1 MKWQSIFS
9 IIGFMVVVCGF
20 MMLFPAGL
28 DYIDGNVKSA
38 KIFSVTA
45 ALTVAAGSV
54 LLLSTER
61 NQSVLKTKEMFVT
74 TTLIWVFYI
83 FFCSLPYFFSFYGLG
98 FARSIFESVS
108 GLTTTGATI
117 FSNLD
122 SLPEGVLLWRSLT
135 HWMGGLGILVVAIL
149 ILPTL
154 RTGGMQLFNIE
165 VSGESNRDAPTI
177 FQNVFSILIYFF
189 VFTVVAV
196 ICLKLAG
203 MNWFDAVN
211 HAMSVVATGGFSTH
225 DSSIAYFHSPLIE
238 WVLSL
243 FMFWGGLPLMF
254 SIYLFHGSL
263 ETIRKNDQIRLYFFS
278 FIGFVLFMGTLRWV
292 AVSFNNDS
300 LENILRTTVFSVAS
314 ILTST
319 GFTLDNYQLWGSWA
333 MAFFM
338 VLMLPGGCT
347 GSTTG
352 GIKMFR
358 LSVLFKIIHAKLK
371 STARPHGIFVPR
383 YGDKAIE
390 EDVVFGVLTYI
401 GLYFVSLFVG
411 TLVLSLFQLD
421 FVSAFSGA
429 LSALSNIGPALGEH
443 IGPDKTF
450 AFLPSG
456 ALYVLS
462 FLMLLGRLE
471 FVAILILV
479 LPFFWK
485 KNI

>member
-243 FMFWGGLPLMF
+243 FMLCVGLPLLF
-254 SIYLFHGSL
+254 RIDLFHGSL

-358 LSVLFKIIHAKLK
+358 LYVLFKIIHAKLK
-371 STARPHGIFVPR
+371 STARQNGWR
-383 YGDKAIE
+383 TAI
-390 EDVVFGVLTYI
+390 
-401 GLYFVSLFVG
+401 
-411 TLVLSLFQLD
+411 
-421 FVSAFSGA
+421 
-429 LSALSNIGPALGEH
+429 
-443 IGPDKTF
+443 
-450 AFLPSG
+450 
-456 ALYVLS
+456 
-462 FLMLLGRLE
+462 
-471 FVAILILV
+471 
-479 LPFFWK
+479 
-485 KNI
+485 

>member
-1 MKWQSIFS
+1 MKWQPIFS
-9 IIGFMVVVCGF
+9 IIGFMIVLCGF
-20 MMLFPAGL
+20 MMLLPACM
-28 DYIDGNVKSA
+28 DYMHDNMKSA
-38 KIFSVTA
+38 KIFAVTG

-54 LLLSTER
+54 FLLSTEQR
-61 NQSVLKTKEMFVT
+61 QAPLKTKEMFVT
-74 TTLIWVFYI
+74 TTLIWLFYV
-83 FFCSLPYFFSFYGLG
+83 FFCSLPYFFSFYDLG

-117 FSNLD
+117 FDNLD
-122 SLPEGVLLWRSLT
+122 SLPKGVLLWRSLT

-149 ILPTL
+149 ILPVL

-165 VSGESNRDAPTI
+165 VSGDNNRDAPTI
-177 FQNVFSILIYFF
+177 FQNVSGILIYFF
-189 VFTVVAV
+189 LFTVFAAV
-196 ICLKLAG
+196 CLKLAG
-203 MNWFDAVN
+203 MSLFDAVN
-211 HAMSVVATGGFSTH
+211 HAMSVVSTGGFSTH
-225 DSSIAYFHSPLIE
+225 DESIAYFNSPLIQ

-243 FMFWGGLPLMF
+243 FMLWGGLPLMF
-254 SIYLFHGSL
+254 TIYLLHGSFDV
-263 ETIRKNDQIRLYFFS
+263 IKKNEQIK
-278 FIGFVLFMGTLRWV
+278 LFCIVFLGCVFLMGALRW
-292 AVSFNNDS
+292 ALVSFNNDS
-300 LENILRTTVFSVAS
+300 LETILRTTVFSVAS
-314 ILTST
+314 VLTTT

-371 STARPHGIFVPR
+371 STARPHGVFVPR
-383 YGDKAIE
+383 YADKAIE

-401 GLYFVSLFVG
+401 GLYFISLFVG
-411 TLVLSLFQLD
+411 TLVLSLCHLD

-429 LSALSNIGPALGEH
+429 LSALSNIGPALGEFV
-443 IGPDKTF
+443 GPDKTF
-450 AFLPSG
+450 AFLPPAS
-456 ALYVLS
+456 LYVLS

-471 FVAILILV
+471 FVAVLILV

>member
-9 IIGFMVVVCGF
+9 IIGFMIVLCGF

-28 DYIDGNVKSA
+28 DYMNDNIKSA
-38 KIFSVTA
+38 KIFAVTA
-45 ALTVAAGSV
+45 ALTVAAGCV
-54 LLLSTER
+54 LILSNER
-61 NQSVLKTKEMFVT
+61 ETSPLKTKEMFVT
-74 TTLIWVFYI
+74 TTLTWLFYI

-98 FARSIFESVS
+98 FSRSIFESVS

-117 FSNLD
+117 FQNLD

-165 VSGESNRDAPTI
+165 VSGESDRESPTI
-177 FQNVFSILIYFF
+177 FQNVFSILIYFCL
-189 VFTVVAV
+189 FTGFATF
-196 ICLKLAG
+196 CLKLAG
-203 MNWFDAVN
+203 MSLFDAIN

-225 DSSIAYFHSPLIE
+225 DESIAYFKSPLIE

-243 FMFWGGLPLMF
+243 FMFWGGLPLVL
-254 SIYLFHGSL
+254 SIYLFHGAIDP
-263 ETIRKNDQIRLYFFS
+263 IRKNDQIKLYFFS
-278 FIGFVLFMGTLRWV
+278 FLGFILFMGALRWG
-292 AVSFNNDS
+292 ATSFNNDS

-358 LSVLFKIIHAKLK
+358 LSVLFKIIHTKLK
-371 STARPHGIFVPR
+371 STARPHGVFVPR
-383 YGDKAIE
+383 YGDKPIE
-390 EDVVFGVLTYI
+390 EDVVFGVLSYI
-401 GLYFVSLFVG
+401 GLYFVCLFIG
-411 TLVLSLFQLD
+411 TLALSLCQLD

-429 LSALSNIGPALGEH
+429 LSALSNIGPALGDY

-450 AFLPSG
+450 AFLPSE

>member
-9 IIGFMVVVCGF
+9 IIGFMVVLCGF

-28 DYIDGNVKSA
+28 DYSLGHIKSA
-38 KIFSVTA
+38 KIFAVTA

-54 LLLSTER
+54 LLLSTEK
-61 NQSVLKTKEMFVT
+61 QEGVLKTKEMFVT
-74 TTLIWVFYI
+74 TTLIWLFYI
-83 FFCSLPYFFSFYGLG
+83 FFCALPYFFSFYDLG

-117 FSNLD
+117 FRNLD
-122 SLPEGVLLWRSLT
+122 SLSEGVLLWRSLT

-165 VSGESNRDAPTI
+165 VSGESNRDAPTM
-177 FQNVFSILIYFF
+177 FQNVLSILVYFCL
-189 VFTVVAV
+189 FTILATV
-196 ICLKLAG
+196 CLKLAG
-203 MNWFDAVN
+203 MTLFDAVN

-225 DSSIAYFHSPLIE
+225 DASIAYFNSPLIE

-254 SIYLFHGSL
+254 SIYLFFGSIDS
-263 ETIRKNDQIRLYFFS
+263 IRKNDQIKLYFFS
-278 FIGFVLFMGTLRWV
+278 FIGFVFFMGALRWA

-347 GSTTG
+347 GSTCG

-358 LSVLFKIIHAKLK
+358 LSVLFKIIHSKLK
-371 STARPHGIFVPR
+371 STARPHGVFVPR
-383 YGDKAIE
+383 YGNKSIE

-401 GLYFVSLFVG
+401 GLYFLCLFIG

-421 FVSAFSGA
+421 FVSSFSGA
-429 LSALSNIGPALGEH
+429 LSALSNIGPALGDY

-450 AFLPSG
+450 GALPSG

-471 FVAILILV
+471 FVAILILI

>member
-9 IIGFMVVVCGF
+9 IIGFMVVLCGF

-28 DYIDGNVKSA
+28 DYSLGHIKSA
-38 KIFSVTA
+38 KIFAVTA

-54 LLLSTER
+54 LLLSTEK
-61 NQSVLKTKEMFVT
+61 QEGVLKTKEMFVT
-74 TTLIWVFYI
+74 TTLIWLFYI
-83 FFCSLPYFFSFYGLG
+83 FFCALPYFFSFYDLG

-117 FSNLD
+117 FRNLD
-122 SLPEGVLLWRSLT
+122 SLSEGVLLWRSLT

-165 VSGESNRDAPTI
+165 VSGESNRDAPTM
-177 FQNVFSILIYFF
+177 FQNVLSILVYFCL
-189 VFTVVAV
+189 FTILATV
-196 ICLKLAG
+196 CLKLAG
-203 MNWFDAVN
+203 MTLFDAVN

-225 DSSIAYFHSPLIE
+225 DASIAYFNSPLIE

-254 SIYLFHGSL
+254 SIYLFFGSIDS
-263 ETIRKNDQIRLYFFS
+263 IRKNDQIKLYFFS
-278 FIGFVLFMGTLRWV
+278 FIGFVFFMGALRWA

-347 GSTTG
+347 GSTCG

-358 LSVLFKIIHAKLK
+358 LSVLFKIIHSKLK
-371 STARPHGIFVPR
+371 STARPHGVFVPR
-383 YGDKAIE
+383 YGNKSIE

-401 GLYFVSLFVG
+401 GLYFLCLFIG

-421 FVSAFSGA
+421 FVSSFSGA
-429 LSALSNIGPALGEH
+429 LSALSNIGPALGEY

-450 AFLPSG
+450 GALPSG

-471 FVAILILV
+471 FVAILILI